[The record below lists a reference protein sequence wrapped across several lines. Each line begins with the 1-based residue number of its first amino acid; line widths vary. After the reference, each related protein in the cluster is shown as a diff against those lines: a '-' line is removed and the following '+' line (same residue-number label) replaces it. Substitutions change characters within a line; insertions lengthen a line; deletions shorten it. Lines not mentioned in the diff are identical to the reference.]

1 MYELLFGLLSAVIV
15 AFLLPPLVP
24 QQARGWFSDS
34 LARVVGAIIFLFAVA
49 STSYVRV
56 PDGHLGQLFRVY
68 GGGPL
73 TEGRI
78 VAVHGENGPQA
89 KTLTPG
95 FHAWLLVNV
104 LYNVDI
110 SNVEVSIPKGR
121 VGVLT
126 AKDGASLRAGQAF
139 ADPFPA
145 TFGTK
150 MLDAEIF
157 LLNGGQRGPQLSVLT
172 PGKYRLN
179 RYLWDITEVDA
190 REVKAGFVGVIKSNV
205 HAEIDLGTLKADK
218 PGKCDPLSFGRP
230 EEKGRLDAPVVP
242 VGCVGVWDKSLQP
255 GQYYYNPEAFA
266 LTEIDTRAQVWTYAG
281 GYRRANI
288 SLTVDAKGDIVQNRT
303 EVEVPKDK
311 DNADVAVFVKMEGW
325 DVPLELRVVAQ
336 VSPSEASCV
345 VAGVGTLRQVE
356 DRVLTPSI
364 RAITRDVA
372 GGSYEITE
380 AKVDENGKP
389 ILDKDGKPIFVTVN
403 RPTKVLD
410 LINQR
415 PLIEGEIE
423 RRIRP
428 EAQKSCVTIRE
439 VRLGE
444 PAIPPELLV
453 AVRREQLATQLARAF
468 VQERAAQEKRVGFR
482 EGQSDRRPAVEAG
495 RIGDQRAALGA
506 ERAGGPQR
514 GPRRA
519 RQTLADLRGPAEAG
533 GRARTGVYRQAA
545 PVRAD
550 AGYHCAVCQC
560 ASRSLHGSSHQCA
573 EVRSERA
580 GGLRRRGW
588 GRRPADGDPRAV
600 ASRHAGKPPGA
611 GEFPAG
617 PGNPAGTEAI
627 ARISINVPAIQAIR
641 RLRGSTIDLRQWGL
655 AHCRLQMATRAKP
668 RTGHRDSARN
678 RDRGR

>member
-1 MYELLFGLLSAVIV
+1 ML
-15 AFLLPPLVP
+15 AFLL
-24 QQARGWFSDS
+24 G
-34 LARVVGAIIFLFAVA
+34 VVLGAIIAFLGPSLLPQQFRNGFVDSALRIIGVLAILFAIA
-49 STSYVRV
+49 STSFVRV
-56 PDGHLGQLFRVY
+56 PDGYLGQLFRVY
-68 GGGPL
+68 GGGSL

-89 KTLTPG
+89 KILTPG
-95 FHAWLLVNV
+95 FHPWFLVNV
-104 LYNVDI
+104 LYDVDI
-110 SNVEVSIPKGR
+110 SKPEVSIPKGK
-121 VGVLT
+121 VGILT
-126 AKDGASLRAGQAF
+126 AKDGMSLRPGQAF

-145 TFGTK
+145 SFGYK
-150 MLDAEIF
+150 MLDAEVF

-205 HAEIDLGTLKADK
+205 HADIDLGTLKADK
-218 PGKCDPLSFGRP
+218 PVKCDPLSFGRP
-230 EEKGRLDAPVVP
+230 DEKGRLDAPVVP

-255 GQYYYNPEAFA
+255 GQYYFNPEAFA

-303 EVEVPKDK
+303 EVEVAKDK

-336 VSPSEASCV
+336 VSPAEASCV

-380 AKVDENGKP
+380 ARVDENGKP
-389 ILDKDGKPIFVTVN
+389 ILDKDGKPIFITVN

-468 VQERAAQEKRVGFR
+468 IQERAAQEKRVDSEKAKATADQQSKLVESEINVQR
-482 EGQSDRRPAVEAG
+482 SVQNAQAARNEGQGERDKLSLISEGQQKQVGVLGPESTVKLRQFELMLDTIAKFANAHPEVFTAALANAQKFVPNVQVGSGGDGVAGMLMAILGQNLAGAPAPGVVTPGPAV
-495 RIGDQRAALGA
+495 Q
-506 ERAGGPQR
+506 
-514 GPRRA
+514 
-519 RQTLADLRGPAEAG
+519 
-533 GRARTGVYRQAA
+533 
-545 PVRAD
+545 
-550 AGYHCAVCQC
+550 
-560 ASRSLHGSSHQCA
+560 
-573 EVRSERA
+573 
-580 GGLRRRGW
+580 
-588 GRRPADGDPRAV
+588 
-600 ASRHAGKPPGA
+600 PPGR
-611 GEFPAG
+611 P
-617 PGNPAGTEAI
+617 
-627 ARISINVPAIQAIR
+627 
-641 RLRGSTIDLRQWGL
+641 
-655 AHCRLQMATRAKP
+655 
-668 RTGHRDSARN
+668 
-678 RDRGR
+678 

>member
-1 MYELLFGLLSAVIV
+1 MTVVLLLLLLSAVI
-15 AFLLPPLVP
+15 AFAGPTLLP
-24 QQARGWFSDS
+24 QQMRSSVADS
-34 LARVVGAIIFLFAVA
+34 ALRVIGVLGMLFAIA
-49 STSYVRV
+49 SSSFVRV

-68 GGGPL
+68 GGGSL

-89 KTLTPG
+89 TVLTPG
-95 FHAWLLVNV
+95 FHPWLLVNI
-104 LYNVDI
+104 LYDVDTT
-110 SNVEVSIPKGR
+110 NLEVSIPKGK
-121 VGVLT
+121 VGILT

-145 TFGTK
+145 KFGSR
-150 MLDAEIF
+150 MLDADVF
-157 LLNGGQRGPQLSVLT
+157 LLNGGQRGPQVSVLT

-179 RYLWDITEVDA
+179 RYLWDIAEVEA
-190 REVKAGFVGVIKSNV
+190 KEVKAGFVGVVKSNV
-205 HAEIDLGTLKADK
+205 HADVDLGTLKADK
-218 PGKCDPLSFGRP
+218 PANCDFISTGKP
-230 EEKGRLDAPVVP
+230 EEKGRLDAPIVP
-242 VGCVGVWDKSLQP
+242 VGCVGVWDKPLQP
-255 GQYYYNPEAFA
+255 GQYYFNPEAFA

-336 VSPSEASCV
+336 VSPAEASCV

-389 ILDKDGKPIFVTVN
+389 ILDKEGKPIFITVN

-468 VQERAAQEKRVGFR
+468 IQERAAQEKRVDSEKAKATADQQSKLVESEINVQR
-482 EGQSDRRPAVEAG
+482 SVQNAQAARNEGQGERDKLSLISEGQQKQVGVLGPEATVKLRQFELMLDTVAKFG
-495 RIGDQRAALGA
+495 NAHPEVFTAALANAQKFVPNVQVG
-506 ERAGGPQR
+506 AGGE
-514 GPRRA
+514 GVTGMLA
-519 RQTLADLRGPAEAG
+519 AILGQTLAGGAPLGANPA
-533 GRARTGVYRQAA
+533 QA
-545 PVRAD
+545 
-550 AGYHCAVCQC
+550 
-560 ASRSLHGSSHQCA
+560 
-573 EVRSERA
+573 
-580 GGLRRRGW
+580 
-588 GRRPADGDPRAV
+588 RPAQTQ
-600 ASRHAGKPPGA
+600 
-611 GEFPAG
+611 PA
-617 PGNPAGTEAI
+617 
-627 ARISINVPAIQAIR
+627 R
-641 RLRGSTIDLRQWGL
+641 
-655 AHCRLQMATRAKP
+655 
-668 RTGHRDSARN
+668 
-678 RDRGR
+678 

>member
-1 MYELLFGLLSAVIV
+1 MSVVLFGLLLAAIV
-15 AFLLPPLVP
+15 AFAGPALLP
-24 QQARGWFSDS
+24 QQMRGPFADNA
-34 LARVVGAIIFLFAVA
+34 LRMIGVFGMIFAIA
-49 STSYVRV
+49 STSFVRV

-68 GGGPL
+68 GGGSL

-89 KTLTPG
+89 GILTPG
-95 FHAWLLVNV
+95 FHPWLLVNV
-104 LYNVDI
+104 LYDVDT
-110 SNVEVSIPKGR
+110 NNLEVSIPKGK
-121 VGVLT
+121 VGILT

-145 TFGTK
+145 KFGFQ

-190 REVKAGFVGVIKSNV
+190 KEVKAGFVGVVKSNV
-205 HAEIDLGTLKADK
+205 HADVDLGTLKADK
-218 PGKCDPLSFGRP
+218 PGKCEFTSTGKP
-230 EEKGRLDAPVVP
+230 EEKGRLDAPTVP

-255 GQYYYNPEAFA
+255 GQYYFNPEAFA

-336 VSPSEASCV
+336 VSPADASCV

-380 AKVDENGKP
+380 AKVEENGKP

-468 VQERAAQEKRVGFR
+468 IQERAAQEKRVDSEKAKATADQQSKLVESEINVQR
-482 EGQSDRRPAVEAG
+482 SVQNAQAARNEGQGERDKLSLISEGQQKQVGVLGPEATVKLRQFELMLDTVAKFG
-495 RIGDQRAALGA
+495 NAHPEVFTAALANAQKFVPNVQVGSSGEGVSGMLMA
-506 ERAGGPQR
+506 ILG
-514 GPRRA
+514 
-519 RQTLADLRGPAEAG
+519 QTLAGGSPLGTTPA
-533 GRARTGVYRQAA
+533 Q
-545 PVRAD
+545 P
-550 AGYHCAVCQC
+550 
-560 ASRSLHGSSHQCA
+560 
-573 EVRSERA
+573 
-580 GGLRRRGW
+580 
-588 GRRPADGDPRAV
+588 
-600 ASRHAGKPPGA
+600 KPTP
-611 GEFPAG
+611 
-617 PGNPAGTEAI
+617 
-627 ARISINVPAIQAIR
+627 Q
-641 RLRGSTIDLRQWGL
+641 Q
-655 AHCRLQMATRAKP
+655 
-668 RTGHRDSARN
+668 
-678 RDRGR
+678 